1 MSVCDNSG
9 EDQPS
14 RGVVHTAGGGSS
26 RLSAVSFFSW
36 NLGVQIIHGQM
47 FTVSRKVQP
56 CIGLREGCFFPPCK
70 IPNVFV
76 AQKPLLNPS
85 TFSKA

>member
-26 RLSAVSFFSW
+26 RLSAVSFFP
-36 NLGVQIIHGQM
+36 GI
-47 FTVSRKVQP
+47 
-56 CIGLREGCFFPPCK
+56 
-70 IPNVFV
+70 
-76 AQKPLLNPS
+76 
-85 TFSKA
+85 